1 MEEKAEECIVRASEG
16 IKDFEPI
23 SRDLFENLL
32 RLQFIN
38 ELAEELR
45 KIEYEEAREYRVLM
59 ERAARR

>member
-1 MEEKAEECIVRASEG
+1 MRASEG
-16 IKDFEPI
+16 IRDFEPI

-45 KIEYEEAREYRVLM
+45 KIEYEKAREYRVLM